1 MSPIRRA
8 AMAAAI
14 ITVTTAFAVSPVL
27 AENAGSDAGSAT
39 SPSGAVTST
48 KTPTHNGVGS
58 PGPQNPGGRMPESG
72 HIPGAPGQNGSHAGS
87 ALMPKSSGGQ

>member
-1 MSPIRRA
+1 MKPIRRA
-8 AMAAAI
+8 AMATAALAAAA
-14 ITVTTAFAVSPVL
+14 AFAAGPAL
-27 AENAGSDAGSAT
+27 AADTSAAP

-48 KTPTHNGVGS
+48 KTPTHNGVAS

-87 ALMPKSSGGQ
+87 SLKSPGENAH